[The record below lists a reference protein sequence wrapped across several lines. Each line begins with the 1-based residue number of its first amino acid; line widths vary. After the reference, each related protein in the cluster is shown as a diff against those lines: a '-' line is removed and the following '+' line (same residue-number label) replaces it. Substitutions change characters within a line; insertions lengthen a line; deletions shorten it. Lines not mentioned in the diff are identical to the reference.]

1 MILSRRVLFTL
12 PVSIIHNTS
21 TQNIPETRTNIRLIP
36 INIHQN
42 VQTNKQVVTDV
53 NLEETTSSSEKLV
66 TISDINDVKFFN
78 HCAKLFELYH
88 DDYTSFNEYK
98 KDQYKKY
105 KLSLLEAYDNSCNMI
120 ESEDLKDFIREQGQT
135 FSMENVCNIHEC
147 V

>member
-1 MILSRRVLFTL
+1 MILSRRILFTL
-12 PVSIIHNTS
+12 PISSVIHNTS
-21 TQNIPETRTNIRLIP
+21 TQKLQKTSVAIP
-36 INIHQN
+36 ITIPVDTKPDPQIQLNDDIP
-42 VQTNKQVVTDV
+42 V
-53 NLEETTSSSEKLV
+53 TSSTEKLV

-88 DDYTSFNEYK
+88 DDYKSFNEYK